1 MIFHIYVML
10 RQLRFTWSSDGHS
23 ASYINVS
30 NFRAKSTFL
39 GIFQL
44 KMFCSWTSSAK
55 QPLYFFIYSSIT
67 LYAYYCINLN
77 SVFTD
82 FLSLF
87 SIGNY
92 QGNSKN
98 LSK

>member
-1 MIFHIYVML
+1 ML

-82 FLSLF
+82 FISLLYWKLQKG
-87 SIGNY
+87 SRKTCPNKDIAQY
-92 QGNSKN
+92 
-98 LSK
+98 